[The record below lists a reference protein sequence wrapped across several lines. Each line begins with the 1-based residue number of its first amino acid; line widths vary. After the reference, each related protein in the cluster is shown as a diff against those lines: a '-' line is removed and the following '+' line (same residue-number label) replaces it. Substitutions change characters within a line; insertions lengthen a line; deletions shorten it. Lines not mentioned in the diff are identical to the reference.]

1 MASFVATYNSSTGQ
15 PRNLTLK
22 AADLVEAKRLLRRRG
37 IKAIELK
44 AADTGKKAS
53 GNDGKEEQRSLLSFD
68 LGRAFEKPPGVKEK
82 AVFASKLA
90 ALVDAGVPI
99 VRSLDLMAT
108 QQKLPMFKR
117 ALTKVSL
124 DVNEGV
130 SLGAAIRQWPKVFD
144 QLSVAMVEAGEAG
157 GVLDESLKRL
167 AKLLEDNA
175 KLQNQIKGALGYP
188 VAVLVIAIL
197 VFLGMTIFLIP
208 TFAGIFE
215 DLGAELPAFT
225 QLLVDLSKLLRST
238 TALYIVGVIL
248 VTIWLFSR
256 YYSTYKGRR
265 NVDRLILKLPL
276 FGNLIMMTAT
286 AQFCRIFS
294 SLTRAGVPILM
305 SLEISS
311 QTAGNTIISDA
322 IIASRTMVQEGVL
335 LSTALIRQKVL
346 PDMALNMLAIG
357 EETGEMDKMLSKV
370 ADFYEDEVSAMVKAL
385 TSMLEPAMIVV
396 VGGIVGSILLAM
408 YLPMFTIFDQIQ

>member
-1 MASFVATYNSSTGQ
+1 MLSI
-15 PRNLTLK
+15 
-22 AADLVEAKRLLRRRG
+22 DLNK
-37 IKAIELK
+37 
-44 AADTGKKAS
+44 
-53 GNDGKEEQRSLLSFD
+53 
-68 LGRAFEKPPGVKEK
+68 AFEQAPGVKEK

-99 VRSLDLMAT
+99 VRSLDLMAS

-124 DVNEGV
+124 DVNEGIA
-130 SLGAAIRQWPKVFD
+130 LGNAIRQWPKVFD
-144 QLSVAMVEAGEAG
+144 ELSIAMVEAGEAG
-157 GVLDESLKRL
+157 GVLDEALKRL

-225 QLLVDLSKLLRST
+225 QLLVDLSELLRSPM
-238 TALYIVGVIL
+238 ALYIVGVLLL
-248 VTIWLFSR
+248 VIWLFAR
-256 YYSTYKGRR
+256 YYATHNGRR
-265 NVDRLILKLPL
+265 VIDRLILKLPL
-276 FGNLIMMTAT
+276 FGELILMTAT

-305 SLEISS
+305 SMEISS
-311 QTAGNTIISDA
+311 HTAGNSIISDA
-322 IIASRTMVQEGVL
+322 ILASRGMVQEGVL

-357 EETGEMDKMLSKV
+357 EETGEWTRC
-370 ADFYEDEVSAMVKAL
+370 SAR
-385 TSMLEPAMIVV
+385 
-396 VGGIVGSILLAM
+396 
-408 YLPMFTIFDQIQ
+408 LPISTKTKWAPW

>member
-1 MASFVATYNSSTGQ
+1 MAAFIASYAGPTGQ
-15 PRNLTLK
+15 PRTVTVK
-22 AADLVEAKRLLRRRG
+22 AADLAEAKKLLRRRG
-37 IKAIELK
+37 IRAEELRPVSPRNNQDPK
-44 AADTGKKAS
+44 TNGADAGGLKS
-53 GNDGKEEQRSLLSFD
+53 ID
-68 LGRAFEKPPGVKEK
+68 LNRMFEKAPGVKEK

-124 DVNEGV
+124 DVNEGIA
-130 SLGAAIRQWPKVFD
+130 LATALRQWPKVFD
-144 QLSVAMVEAGEAG
+144 QLSIAMVEAGEAG
-157 GVLDESLKRL
+157 GVLDEALKRL

-225 QLLVDLSKLLRST
+225 RLLVDLSALLRSS
-238 TALYIVGVIL
+238 ASLYAAGVIL
-248 VTIWLFSR
+248 LAIWMLNRF
-256 YYSTYKGRR
+256 YATHNGRR
-265 NVDRLILKLPL
+265 TIDRLMLKLPL
-276 FGNLIMMTAT
+276 FGELILMTAT

-305 SLEISS
+305 SMEISS
-311 QTAGNTIISDA
+311 ETAGNAIISDA
-322 IIASRTMVQEGVL
+322 ILASRGMVQEGVL
-335 LSTALIRQKVL
+335 LSNALIRQKVL

-357 EETGEMDKMLSKV
+357 EETGEMDKNAQQSGGLLRRRSRRHGQGAHLDARARDDCGGGRNRGIHPAGDV
-370 ADFYEDEVSAMVKAL
+370 PADVHRV
-385 TSMLEPAMIVV
+385 
-396 VGGIVGSILLAM
+396 
-408 YLPMFTIFDQIQ
+408 

>member
-1 MASFVATYNSSTGQ
+1 MAAFIASYAGPTGQ
-15 PRNLTLK
+15 SRTVTVK
-22 AADLVEAKRLLRRRG
+22 AANLAEAKKVLRRRG
-37 IKAIELK
+37 IRAEELRPISPGNSEDTKANGGHAGGLK
-44 AADTGKKAS
+44 
-53 GNDGKEEQRSLLSFD
+53 SLD
-68 LGRAFEKPPGVKEK
+68 LNRMFEKAPGVKEK
-82 AVFASKLA
+82 AVFASKLS

-99 VRSLDLMAT
+99 VRCLDLMAT

-124 DVNEGV
+124 DVNEGIALAT
-130 SLGAAIRQWPKVFD
+130 SLRQWPKVFD
-144 QLSVAMVEAGEAG
+144 QLSIAMVEAGEAG
-157 GVLDESLKRL
+157 GVLDEALKRL

-208 TFAGIFE
+208 IFAGIFA

-225 QLLVDLSKLLRST
+225 RMLVDLSALLRSS
-238 TALYIVGVIL
+238 ASLYAIGVIL
-248 VTIWLFSR
+248 LAIWMLQRF
-256 YYSTYKGRR
+256 YATHNGRR
-265 NVDRLILKLPL
+265 TIDRLLLKLPL
-276 FGNLIMMTAT
+276 FGELILMAAT

-305 SLEISS
+305 SMEISS
-311 QTAGNTIISDA
+311 ETAGNAIISDA
-322 IIASRTMVQEGVL
+322 ILASRGMVQEGVL
-335 LSTALIRQKVL
+335 LSNALIRQKVM

-357 EETGEMDKMLSKV
+357 EETGEMDKML
-370 ADFYEDEVSAMVKAL
+370 

-396 VGGIVGSILLAM
+396 VG
-408 YLPMFTIFDQIQ
+408 

>member
-1 MASFVATYNSSTGQ
+1 MASFVASYSGPTGQ
-15 PRNLTLK
+15 SRTVTLK
-22 AADLVEAKRLLRRRG
+22 AADLREARKLLRRRG
-37 IKAIELK
+37 IRAAELK
-44 AADTGKKAS
+44 PLAENNESTPKAS
-53 GNDGKEEQRSLLSFD
+53 SSLLSFD
-68 LGRAFEKPPGVKEK
+68 LGKAFEKAPGVKEK

-117 ALTKVSL
+117 ALTQVSL
-124 DVNEGV
+124 DVNEGG
-130 SLGAAIRQWPKVFD
+130 SLGSAIRRWPKVFD
-144 QLSVAMVEAGEAG
+144 QLTVAMVEAGEAG
-157 GVLDESLKRL
+157 GVLDEALQRL

-188 VAVLVIAIL
+188 VAVLIIAIL

-225 QLLVDLSKLLRST
+225 QLLVDLSELLRSPFSLF
-238 TALYIVGVIL
+238 AVGFLLIAV
-248 VTIWLFSR
+248 WLFNR
-256 YYSTYKGRR
+256 YYATHLGRR
-265 NVDRLILKLPL
+265 QVDRLILKLPL
-276 FGNLIMMTAT
+276 FGELIMMTAT

-294 SLTRAGVPILM
+294 SLTRAGVPILT

-311 QTAGNTIISDA
+311 QTAGNSIISDA
-322 IIASRTMVQEGVL
+322 ILDSRAMVQEGVL
-335 LSTALIRQKVL
+335 LSTALTRQKVL
-346 PDMALNMLAIG
+346 PDMALNMLSIG

-370 ADFYEDEVSAMVKAL
+370 ADFYEDEVGAMVKAL

-408 YLPMFTIFDQIQ
+408 YLPMFTVFDQIA